1 MYLRVPDIVTSP
13 FGPGRHRDGSGHLL
27 LPSMLPTIVSLSK
40 MEPPSMNWFVDIV
53 KVLLVRSTVWRGKK
67 GNTIE
72 RKQFPLMPAYAFTDF
87 KSQGQT
93 IESVIVDLAKP
104 PSGGLTGFN
113 VYVALSR
120 SRGRETIRLLR
131 DFDEK
136 LFTVHPNEQL
146 RREDQRL
153 EALEKKTQ
161 ECFEAGEFRLL
172 DTPNTGSCVP
182 NFFTYL

>member
-1 MYLRVPDIVTSP
+1 MRKYENVYRYDISCKL
-13 FGPGRHRDGSGHLL
+13 G
-27 LPSMLPTIVSLSK
+27 
-40 MEPPSMNWFVDIV
+40 
-53 KVLLVRSTVWRGKK
+53 GKK

-72 RKQFPLMPAYAFTDF
+72 RIQFPLTPAYAFTDF
-87 KSQGQT
+87 KAQGQT

-113 VYVALSR
+113 AYVALSR

-153 EALEKKTQ
+153 EALEKKT
-161 ECFEAGEFRLL
+161 EERFEAGEFRLL
-172 DTPNTGSCVP
+172 TGSCVP
-182 NFFTYL
+182 DLFTCL